1 MSKQTEAIKALRDM
15 TDAELGDHL
24 RQQRRHLFEL
34 RFQQATGQVENHR
47 QIRDTRREIART
59 MTVQIEIEK
68 GIVHLAPQVRPAPVV
83 AQEER
88 PRRRRRRAEPEA
100 AEADMSLSETEPS
113 PAEVDEDE

>member
-1 MSKQTEAIKALRDM
+1 MSKQSEAIKVLRDM
-15 TDAELGDHL
+15 TDTELGEHL

-59 MTVQIEIEK
+59 MTVQIELEQ
-68 GIVHLAPQVRPAPVV
+68 GIVHLTPQVKAAPVV
-83 AQEER
+83 VEEER

-100 AEADMSLSETEPS
+100 TAEVSLSETEPS
-113 PAEVDEDE
+113 PAEVDADE